1 MKQIARSPATTPAH
15 PARRAASLEADDAV
29 LRAYLGQ
36 IGTVALLTRE
46 QEFEIG
52 TRIDR
57 GTNQVLDAVLPTACS
72 VREVL
77 RLGALLE
84 HGQITLAGL
93 VDDVESPSDGENE
106 RTEQLL
112 GGMRRVRELEERA
125 QRLARQWRGTPAQR
139 KHELERRISIT
150 EREKLAELKQLRL
163 GEKVVR
169 KLTLIALRDAT
180 GPDSDAGTAG
190 TITTTTNGSRE
201 THARITEGAAL
212 ASKAKAE
219 LIAANLRLV
228 VSIAKRYK
236 HSGVP
241 FADLIQEGNIGLMK
255 AVDKFDHKRGYK
267 FSTYGTWWIRQA
279 IDRAIADQGR
289 TIRVPIHML
298 ETCKRV
304 SRTSRRIWQ
313 ELGREPEV
321 AELADAT
328 ELSIEQVRQVLR
340 LSKQTIS
347 LETPVG
353 EEGDGRLGDVI
364 SDAGARDPEQG
375 ALDLNLHDDV
385 AELLSTLTP
394 REQKI
399 LRMRFGVGEKDA
411 HTLEEV
417 GASFNVT
424 RERIR
429 QIEAKALTK
438 LRRSSRSA
446 VLKEHY

>member
-1 MKQIARSPATTPAH
+1 VRKASP
-15 PARRAASLEADDAV
+15 LGGDDAV
-29 LRAYLGQ
+29 LRTYLGQ
-36 IGTVALLTRE
+36 IGAVALLTRE
-46 QEFEIG
+46 QEFDIG
-52 TRIDR
+52 NRIER
-57 GTNQVLDAVLPTACS
+57 GTNQVLDAVLPTPCS
-72 VREVL
+72 VREIL
-77 RLGALLE
+77 RLGDLLE
-84 HGQITLAGL
+84 HGRIPVTDL
-93 VDDVESPSDGENE
+93 VGEAESAEDDENE
-106 RTEQLL
+106 LLKQLL
-112 GGMRRVRELEERA
+112 RGMQRLRELDERE
-125 QRLARQWRGTPAQR
+125 QRLAGECCSTPAPR
-139 KHELERRISIT
+139 KAGLERRMSLA
-150 EREKLAELKQLRL
+150 RSEKLAQLKELRL
-163 GEKVVR
+163 GEKLVR
-169 KLTLIALRDAT
+169 RLTVIALRDDTDEASDCASV
-180 GPDSDAGTAG
+180 DSAAMAS
-190 TITTTTNGSRE
+190 NGSRE
-201 THARITEGAAL
+201 TRARIEEGTAL
-212 ASKAKAE
+212 ATKAKAE

-304 SRTSRRIWQ
+304 FRTSRRIWQ
-313 ELGREPEV
+313 ERGHEPEV
-321 AELADAT
+321 EELADAT

-347 LETPVG
+347 LETPTG

-364 SDAGARDPEQG
+364 GDAGARDPEQG
-375 ALDLNLHDDV
+375 ALERNLHDDM

-438 LRRSSRSA
+438 LRRSSRST

>member
-1 MKQIARSPATTPAH
+1 MKQTAPAR
-15 PARRAASLEADDAV
+15 PARRAASLQADDTV

-36 IGTVALLTRE
+36 IGSVALLTRE

-72 VREVL
+72 VREIL

-84 HGQITLAGL
+84 HGGIALTDL
-93 VDDVESPSDGENE
+93 VDDAESPPGCEKEQTE
-106 RTEQLL
+106 RLL
-112 GGMRRVRELEERA
+112 GGMRRIRELEERA
-125 QRLARQWRGTPAQR
+125 QRLARECQRTPAQR
-139 KHELERRISIT
+139 KRELERRISLT

-163 GEKVVR
+163 AEKVVR
-169 KLTLIALRDAT
+169 KLTLIALRNDT
-180 GPDSDAGTAG
+180 GKDSDAGTDG
-190 TITTTTNGSRE
+190 TIATASNGSLQ
-201 THARITEGAAL
+201 TQARITEGAAL
-212 ASKAKAE
+212 ASRAKAQ

-236 HSGVP
+236 NSGVP

-289 TIRVPIHML
+289 TIRVPVHML
-298 ETCKRV
+298 EMCKRV
-304 SRTSRRIWQ
+304 FRTSSRMWH
-313 ELGREPEV
+313 ELGREPEIE
-321 AELADAT
+321 ELANAA
-328 ELSIEQVRQVLR
+328 ELSIEQVRQVMR

-347 LETPVG
+347 LETPTG
-353 EEGDGRLGDVI
+353 QEGDGRLGDVI

-375 ALDLNLHDDV
+375 ALEKNLHDDV
-385 AELLSTLTP
+385 TELLSTLTP

-399 LRMRFGVGEKDA
+399 LRMRFGVDEKDA

-429 QIEAKALTK
+429 QIEAKALAK
-438 LRRSSRSA
+438 LRHSRLSTL
-446 VLKEHY
+446 LKEHY

>member
-1 MKQIARSPATTPAH
+1 
-15 PARRAASLEADDAV
+15 V

-36 IGTVALLTRE
+36 IGKVALLTRE

-57 GTNQVLDAVLPTACS
+57 GTNQVLDAVLPTAGS
-72 VREVL
+72 VREIL
-77 RLGALLE
+77 RLGDRLE
-84 HGQITLAGL
+84 RGEIGLTEL
-93 VDDVESPSDGENE
+93 VDEAEPPSDGESE
-106 RTEQLL
+106 QTEQLL
-112 GGMRRVRELEERA
+112 DGMRRVRELVQRA
-125 QRLARQWRGTPAQR
+125 QRLALECRGASSER
-139 KHELERRISIT
+139 KRDIERRISST
-150 EREKLAELKQLRL
+150 EREKLDELRQLRL

-169 KLTLIALRDAT
+169 QLTLIALRADT
-180 GPDSDAGTAG
+180 DPDSDAGTTGAKA
-190 TITTTTNGSRE
+190 TTSNGSRE
-201 THARITEGAAL
+201 TQARITEGAAL

-236 HSGVP
+236 NSGVS

-304 SRTSRRIWQ
+304 FRTSRHIWH

-321 AELADAT
+321 EELANAT
-328 ELSIEQVRQVLR
+328 ELSIEQVRQVLQ
-340 LSKQTIS
+340 LSKHTIS
-347 LETPVG
+347 LETPMG

-375 ALDLNLHDDV
+375 ALERNLHDDV
-385 AELLSTLTP
+385 TELLATLTP

-429 QIEAKALTK
+429 QIEAKALAK
-438 LRRSSRSA
+438 LRRSSRST

>member
-1 MKQIARSPATTPAH
+1 VRT
-15 PARRAASLEADDAV
+15 AAPLGGDDAV
-29 LRAYLGQ
+29 LRTYLGQ
-36 IGTVALLTRE
+36 IGAVALLTRE
-46 QEFEIG
+46 QEFDIG
-52 TRIDR
+52 TRIER
-57 GTNQVLDAVLPTACS
+57 GTAQVVDAVLPTPCS
-72 VREVL
+72 VREIL
-77 RLGALLE
+77 RLGDLLE
-84 HGQITLAGL
+84 HGQISLTKL
-93 VDDVESPSDGENE
+93 VDEVESAEDGESE
-106 RTEQLL
+106 RTAQLL
-112 GGMRRVRELEERA
+112 RGVQRLRELEKRA
-125 QRLARQWRGTPAQR
+125 QRLARECRDAPAPKKR
-139 KHELERRISIT
+139 ELERRMSIAQ
-150 EREKLAELKQLRL
+150 REKLTELRQLRL

-169 KLTLIALRDAT
+169 RLTLIALRDDTDPASESAT
-180 GPDSDAGTAG
+180 GDTTA
-190 TITTTTNGSRE
+190 TASNGSRE
-201 THARITEGAAL
+201 TRARIEEGTAL
-212 ASKAKAE
+212 ATKAKAE

-236 HSGVP
+236 NSGVP

-289 TIRVPIHML
+289 TIRVPVHML

-304 SRTSRRIWQ
+304 FRTSRHIRQ
-313 ELGREPEV
+313 GLGREPEV
-321 AELADAT
+321 EELANAT
-328 ELSIEQVRQVLR
+328 ELSIEQVWQVLR

-347 LETPVG
+347 LETPRG
-353 EEGDGRLGDVI
+353 EEDDGRLGDII

-375 ALDLNLHDDV
+375 ALERNLHDDV
-385 AELLSTLTP
+385 TELLSTLTA

-429 QIEAKALTK
+429 QIEAKALAK
-438 LRRSSRSA
+438 LRCSSRST

>member
-1 MKQIARSPATTPAH
+1 MRTPAR
-15 PARRAASLEADDAV
+15 PAGKHASLGGDDAA
-29 LRAYLGQ
+29 LRTYLGQ
-36 IGTVALLTRE
+36 IGAVALLTRE

-57 GTNQVLDAVLPTACS
+57 GTNQVLDAVLQTACS
-72 VREVL
+72 VREIL
-77 RLGALLE
+77 RLGDLLE
-84 HGQITLAGL
+84 HGEIALTSL
-93 VDDVESPSDGENE
+93 VDAAESPSDGEKGQ
-106 RTEQLL
+106 TEQLL
-112 GGMRRVRELEERA
+112 GGMRKVRELVQRA
-125 QRLARQWRGTPAQR
+125 QRLALERRGASAER
-139 KHELERRISIT
+139 KRDIERRISIA
-150 EREKLAELKQLRL
+150 EREKLAELRGLRL

-169 KLTLIALRDAT
+169 RLTLIALREDLDTSSDRAT
-180 GPDSDAGTAG
+180 VGTAAA
-190 TITTTTNGSRE
+190 TKSSLE
-201 THARITEGAAL
+201 TRARIEEGAAL

-236 HSGVP
+236 NGGVP

-267 FSTYGTWWIRQA
+267 FSTYGTWWIRQS

-289 TIRVPIHML
+289 TIRVPVHML
-298 ETCKRV
+298 ETCKHV
-304 SRTSRRIWQ
+304 FRTSRHVRQ
-313 ELGREPEV
+313 ELGREPEIE
-321 AELADAT
+321 ELANAT
-328 ELSIEQVRQVLR
+328 ELSIEQVRHVLR
-340 LSKQTIS
+340 LSKHTIS
-347 LETPVG
+347 LETPMG

-375 ALDLNLHDDV
+375 ALERNLHDDV
-385 AELLSTLTP
+385 TELLSTLTP

-429 QIEAKALTK
+429 QIEAKALAK
-438 LRRSSRSA
+438 LRSSSRSP
-446 VLKEHY
+446 VLREHY